1 MLHKQLCRLRTL
13 KGALLLCFCAC
24 CDSVFLRGHLRSK
37 GRARVR
43 EEGND
48 MKLSEHKLTVLAARL
63 VAFYEMVDAYDFAD
77 IVADEKDL
85 QMQEQQILS
94 DLKNGNAH
102 FYVQAITD
110 IINEQQDDE
119 IIKTAVVL
127 LNELAGF

>member
-1 MLHKQLCRLRTL
+1 M
-13 KGALLLCFCAC
+13 ALLLRL
-24 CDSVFLRGHLRSK
+24 LRLRVSSRSSSLERQGEGER
-37 GRARVR
+37 GRKRYEIIRTQVDGVGGKAGR
-43 EEGND
+43 
-48 MKLSEHKLTVLAARL
+48 
-63 VAFYEMVDAYDFAD
+63 FYEMVDAYDFAD